1 MSGSALT
8 ASPRTTSPY
17 RVVAVVGPT
26 ASGKSALADE
36 LSLRLG
42 GEVVSADAMQV
53 YRGMDIGTA
62 KTPVSERRVPLH
74 CVDLVPVDSA
84 FSVALYA
91 EHAHA
96 AIDGLLKRDMV
107 PVVCGG
113 TGLYVRAAL
122 EEMDFPPGDQTEN
135 PVRAAYARLAE
146 EIGPDALYARLVE
159 RDPESAALIHP
170 NNVRRVIRAFELL
183 EQGTTYACEH
193 STLHVRR
200 DRHPTLYLGLNLN
213 REVLYER
220 INARV
225 DRMVGEGLLAEVESL
240 VAQGLGDALTSR
252 QAIGYKEMLE
262 VVRGEATLDDAVE
275 RIKTATRRYA
285 KRQLTWFRSDE
296 RIHWL
301 DATRADVSSLADEAM
316 GLLERPESESADQRA
331 SRMTSLA

>member
-1 MSGSALT
+1 M
-8 ASPRTTSPY
+8 RTTSPY

-36 LSLRLG
+36 LSQRLD
-42 GEVVSADAMQV
+42 GEAVSADAMQV

-62 KTPVSERRVPLH
+62 KTPPSERKVPLH

-84 FSVALYA
+84 FSAALYA
-91 EHAHA
+91 ECAHE
-96 AIDGLLKRDMV
+96 AIDRLLERGKT

-122 EEMDFPPGDQTEN
+122 EEMGFPPGDQVEN
-135 PVRAAYARLAE
+135 PVRAAYARLAG
-146 EIGPDALYARLVE
+146 EIGADALYARLVE
-159 RDPESAALIHP
+159 RDPESAALVHP

-183 EQGTTYACEH
+183 EQGTTYAREH
-193 STLHVRR
+193 STLRVRR
-200 DRHPTLYLGLNLN
+200 DRHPTLHIGLNVD
-213 REVLYER
+213 REVLYGR
-220 INARV
+220 INDRV
-225 DRMVGEGLLAEVESL
+225 DRMVGEGLLAEVQSL
-240 VAQGLGDALTSR
+240 VDLGLGDALTSR

-275 RIKTATRRYA
+275 RVKTATRRYA

-301 DATRADVSSLADEAM
+301 DATRADAATLADEAM
-316 GLLERPESESADQRA
+316 GLFEGEGAEFERTE
-331 SRMTSLA
+331 